1 MKIWVL
7 LPLLFLA
14 ACSNKNTGPSSVAQG
29 ESIINGQTADK
40 ESDIVKSTVA
50 LVLVEADRTKSF
62 CTGTLV
68 SKDIIV
74 TAAHCVEPMT
84 SGYQVQVSFGNET
97 FSSKNEGELR
107 EIDRFYTYDMV
118 NPIMGNPDAVRTI
131 NDLRDVAVI
140 KLLTTAPK
148 WATPI
153 AILGSE
159 ASLNVGQQ
167 VTVAGFG
174 RMEEDKAAMAKYL
187 QVTQLDIR
195 GVGSKRI
202 ELDQTKGTG
211 ACWGDS
217 GGPALIRTTS
227 NDLVVIGALSGAT
240 YGDQNCHSG
249 TVYTSLAGYKE
260 FIQKVVSVMGG
271 EAPVFT
277 E

>member
-7 LPLLFLA
+7 LPLLLLA

-40 ESDIVKSTVA
+40 DSDIVKATVA
-50 LVLVEADRTKSF
+50 LVMVEADRTRSF

-74 TAAHCVEPMT
+74 TAAHCVEPIM
-84 SGYQVQVSFGNET
+84 SGYQVQVSFGSET
-97 FSSKNEGELR
+97 FASKNDGELR
-107 EIDRFYTYDMV
+107 EIDRFYTYEMV
-118 NPIMGNPDAVRTI
+118 YPSLGNPDAVRTI
-131 NDLRDVAVI
+131 NDLKDVAVI

-148 WATPI
+148 WAVP
-153 AILGSE
+153 AVILGSE
-159 ASLNVGQQ
+159 ASLSVGQE

-174 RMEEDKAAMAKYL
+174 RLQEDQAAMSKYL
-187 QVTQLDIR
+187 QITRLNIQTL
-195 GVGSKRI
+195 GSKRI
-202 ELDQTKGTG
+202 ELDQTKGSG

-217 GGPALIRTTS
+217 GGPALLKTDS
-227 NDLVVIGALSGAT
+227 GLVVIGALSGAT
-240 YGDQNCHSG
+240 YGSQDCHSG
-249 TVYTSLAGYKE
+249 TVYTSLAGYKD